1 MYIHTHLHM
10 YKYYI
15 YTYLKKKKKKKVN
28 SQCKHTF
35 TLLSSLLLKFL
46 LQVLEQWMLERL
58 SSCDPGVR
66 VQVQQAVQQVVGLT
80 RDSVKALSVVLS
92 L

>member
-1 MYIHTHLHM
+1 M

-15 YTYLKKKKKKKVN
+15 YTYLKKKKKKVN
-28 SQCKHTF
+28 SQCKYTF